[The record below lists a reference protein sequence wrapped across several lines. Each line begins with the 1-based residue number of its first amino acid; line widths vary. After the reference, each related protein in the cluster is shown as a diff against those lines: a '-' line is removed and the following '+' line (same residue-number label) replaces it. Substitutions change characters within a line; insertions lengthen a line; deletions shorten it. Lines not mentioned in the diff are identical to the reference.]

1 MEDDP
6 KKNYNIY
13 LRLSSVAIQM
23 AAVIGGFTWLG
34 TYLDEKQKLK
44 TPIWTISLSLFGVM
58 ASMYLVFKEIKNINS
73 NEKK

>member
-1 MEDDP
+1 MEDDS
-6 KKNYNIY
+6 KNNNNIY
-13 LRLSSVAIQM
+13 LRLSSIAIQM
-23 AAVIGGFTWLG
+23 AVAIGGFTWFG

-58 ASMYLVFKEIKNINS
+58 VSMYLVYKEIKNINS